1 MIPPILLFSLPCID
15 GRLRAN
21 PPKVNLSIEFDY
33 LGPFSNFKLKKD
45 NFLKKIILYK
55 VNREGGGREEEE
67 AGDFF
72 VL

>member
-1 MIPPILLFSLPCID
+1 M
-15 GRLRAN
+15 
-21 PPKVNLSIEFDY
+21 EMT
-33 LGPFSNFKLKKD
+33 FSNFKLKKD